1 MSLLSGV
8 LNGVREMNPGVSFKF
23 TLDGVTLPQRWK
35 KLKDPTKTTLT
46 IDVHELPQSG
56 IHFLH
61 LRVPGGF
68 YYPLDPWLRVGV
80 AHDYLIE
87 PIPGAKLKL
96 QLGALRTGGAETI
109 DLPEDTAAAYM
120 VWLDSV
126 MEKYTLAPNWA
137 MTMPAI
143 LDRLNYDYRIEDWSQ
158 GAGGVI
164 DITLASPFYVQDE
177 DREYQSI
184 LSVNDDPE
192 DLFHSMRAVES
203 ISFDDDRIMDRTID
217 ALGDDDFTEDVAGPL
232 FRDAVENNSLVNP
245 FDVAEYIAR
254 EIEDR
259 RLQGE
264 E

>member
-8 LNGVREMNPGVSFKF
+8 LNGIFQAKLAESFKF

-46 IDVHELPQSG
+46 IDVRELPQTG

-68 YYPLDPWLRVGV
+68 YYPLDPWLRMGV

-96 QLGALRTGGAETI
+96 HLGAGGSDTI

-126 MEKYTLAPNWA
+126 LEKYTLAPNWA
-137 MTMPAI
+137 TTMPAI
-143 LDRLNYDYRIEDWSQ
+143 LDRLSYDYRIEEWSRE
-158 GAGGVI
+158 AGGVI
-164 DITLASPFYVQDE
+164 DITLATPFYVQDD
-177 DREYQSI
+177 DREYQSV

-192 DLFHSMRAVES
+192 DIFHSMRRVES

-232 FRDAVENNSLVNP
+232 FRDAVENNGLVNP

-254 EIEDR
+254 EIENR
-259 RLQGE
+259 RLQDE